1 MKLSGGFTQMERD
14 HYYVTLQA
22 GISNA
27 EVRSVKGESSY
38 DFEIVANHDE
48 AGLLKDLLLEASN
61 QDRIGYEHSHFFA
74 NVLDTADRDNMV
86 YDRLLNQIYLTIYD
100 LGTSTT
106 KKDIEKMEI
115 LEQLRE
121 IKPSHNPNDPSKR

>member
-1 MKLSGGFTQMERD
+1 MERD

-38 DFEIVANHDE
+38 DFEIVANQDE

-106 KKDIEKMEI
+106 KKDIEEMGI